1 MYVCISVLFYFQIIV
16 EKGVKIM
23 KTTEISLRV
32 IDGQT
37 LMDTELAV
45 PKFCV
50 KGLLPQGLCIL
61 GGAPKV
67 GKSWLVLDLCVRIA
81 KGEAMWNME
90 TTQGT
95 TLYLCL
101 EDPYFRIQQRLGCI
115 TDAAPPNLFFA
126 NTASTL
132 AEDLEQQIFA
142 FVKDHPDT
150 VLIVIDTFQMI
161 RSSNGEP
168 SYGGD
173 YQELQKLKRISD
185 ALQISLLL
193 VHHLRKQGD
202 KDPINRLSGTTGIG
216 GAVDAVFIL
225 DKDERNQ
232 NHARLICTG
241 RDIEHRELELRF
253 DKATCIWEL
262 LSDSLNSPENL
273 LPQEMKMLLTF
284 MKQKEHFHGTS
295 TELATQ
301 FNAHTNLNMTVKGM
315 KQMMNRWR
323 YSLQEQG
330 LTFRN
335 HRSNGLRSV
344 EVFYSLPVTEVT
356 QVTYETQL

>member
-1 MYVCISVLFYFQIIV
+1 MYHPESSECSYTIPQLFTIGNEDVKIFSESIRTPK
-16 EKGVKIM
+16 EKGWNV
-23 KTTEISLRV
+23 TEELNKLSV
-32 IDGQT
+32 IDGET
-37 LMDTELAV
+37 LLDMDLNA
-45 PKFCV
+45 PRFCV
-50 KGLLPQGLCIL
+50 QNFLPQGLIIL

-81 KGEAMWNME
+81 KGEALWNME
-90 TTQGT
+90 TMQGT

-115 TDAAPPNLFFA
+115 TDEAPPNLFFA

-132 AEDLEQQIFA
+132 AGALEQQIITFI
-142 FVKDHPDT
+142 KDHPDT

-173 YQELQKLKRISD
+173 YQELQKLKRLSD
-185 ALQISLLL
+185 TLRISLLL
-193 VHHLRKQGD
+193 VHHLRKQCD
-202 KDPINRLSGTTGIG
+202 RDPVNRLSGTTGIG
-216 GAVDAVFIL
+216 GVVDAVFVL

-253 DKATCIWEL
+253 DKTTCIWEL

-284 MKQKEHFHGTS
+284 MKQKEYFHGTS
-295 TELATQ
+295 TE
-301 FNAHTNLNMTVKGM
+301 
-315 KQMMNRWR
+315 
-323 YSLQEQG
+323 
-330 LTFRN
+330 
-335 HRSNGLRSV
+335 
-344 EVFYSLPVTEVT
+344 
-356 QVTYETQL
+356 